1 MNFQFPIIIVDKDFN
16 TDNIAV
22 TGMRALA
29 DAIKTLGTE
38 VLAVTQARDFIG
50 LAQQA
55 ARASAFI
62 VSVDEPEN
70 GEHPH
75 EDMAAQSVRDLRS
88 LVTEIRHRNAD
99 IPLFLYG
106 RTHTARHLP
115 IDITREMH
123 GFIHMFED
131 TNEFMARHILREA
144 QAYVDGL
151 FPPFFGKLCKYA
163 QNSSYSW
170 HAPGHSGG
178 VAFLKSPVGQLFHQ
192 FFGENMLRA
201 DVCNA
206 VEELGQPLQ
215 HTGSVRESEDN
226 AARIFKADH
235 CFFVT
240 NGTSTSNK
248 MVWHANV
255 APNDIVIVDRNC
267 HKSSLHAIVMT
278 GAIPVFLTPT
288 RNMYGIIGP
297 IPKSEFLMETIQ
309 RKIDAHPF
317 IEDKTA
323 KPRFFVLT
331 QCTYDGVMYNAQ
343 TIKKMLDGQ
352 VETLMFDEAWMPH
365 AYFHPFY
372 ENYYAIN
379 GESGR
384 TQKSTVFATQS
395 THKLLAALS
404 QASQILVQDAVEQ
417 PLDRHR
423 FNDAFLMHTS
433 TSPQYAIIA
442 SCDVAA
448 AMMDGAGGEALTEDS
463 LIEAMDFRHAMR
475 KAAEE
480 YADAWWF
487 TVWGPDTPLP
497 EQGIGQQA
505 DWAIM
510 PNDRWH
516 GFKGIEQDMNILDP
530 IKTTILMPGLD
541 IDGVFGDMGIP
552 ATLVANYLADYG
564 IIIEKVGLY
573 SLFLIFN
580 IGTTKGKWNTLLTEL
595 QQFKDI
601 YDDNKPLA
609 KVFPEFIKENPC
621 YAKLGMKDLCQQIHE
636 AYKTHDIARIQHD
649 MYIAPVIP
657 AMRPADAWA
666 KMARRQ
672 YTRVN
677 VLDLTEEHITGS
689 LITPYPPGIP
699 LLVPGEKFNR
709 LIIDFLHFALAFN
722 SKFPGFEQDV
732 HGLIKM
738 QVDGVTT
745 YFIDCVDA

>member
-1 MNFQFPIIIVDKDFN
+1 MKFNFPVIIVDKDYRS
-16 TDNIAV
+16 DNIAG
-22 TGMRALA
+22 TGMRALGE
-29 DAIKTLGTE
+29 AIEALGTE
-38 VLAVTQARDFIG
+38 VVAMTHSRDFIG

-55 ARASAFI
+55 VRASAFI
-62 VSVDEPEN
+62 VSIDEPEN
-70 GEHPH
+70 GEQHCD
-75 EDMAAQSVRDLRS
+75 EMASQTIRDLRS
-88 LVTEIRHRNAD
+88 LVTEIRQRNAD
-99 IPLFLYG
+99 IPIFLYG
-106 RTHTARHLP
+106 RTHTSRHLP

-144 QAYVDGL
+144 KTYLDDL
-151 FPPFFGKLCKYA
+151 FPPFFGRLVNYA

-201 DVCNA
+201 DVCNS
-206 VEELGQPLQ
+206 VEELGQPLL

-267 HKSSLHAIVMT
+267 HKSSLHAIIMT

-288 RNMYGIIGP
+288 RNKFGIIGP
-297 IPKSEFLMETIQ
+297 IPKSEFSMATIQ
-309 RKIDAHPF
+309 RKINEHPF

-323 KPRFFVLT
+323 QPRLFVLT

-343 TIKKMLDGQ
+343 AIKRMLDGKVQ
-352 VETLMFDEAWMPH
+352 TLMFDEAWMPH
-365 AYFHPFY
+365 AYFHTFY
-372 ENYYAIN
+372 DNYYSIN
-379 GESGR
+379 GDSGR
-384 TQKSTVFATQS
+384 TQYSTVFATQS

-423 FNDAFLMHTS
+423 FNEAFLMHAS
-433 TSPQYAIIA
+433 TSPQYSIIA

-448 AMMDGAGGEALTEDS
+448 AMMEGEGGQALTNDS
-463 LIEAMDFRHAMR
+463 LLEAMDFRHAMH
-475 KAAEE
+475 KADEE
-480 YADAWWF
+480 YANSWWF
-487 TVWGPDTPLP
+487 KVWGPDALP
-497 EQGIGQQA
+497 EHGVGKQS

-516 GFKGIEQDMNILDP
+516 GFSGVEKDMNILDP

-541 IDGVFGDMGIP
+541 IDGDFADMGIP

-573 SLFLIFN
+573 SIFLIFN
-580 IGTTKGKWNTLLTEL
+580 IGITKGKWNTLLTEL

-601 YDDNKPLA
+601 YDDNKPLV
-609 KVFPEFIKENPC
+609 KIFPEFIKENPC

-636 AYKTHDIARIQHD
+636 AYKAHDIARIQHD
-649 MYIAPVIP
+649 MYIEPVIP

-677 VLDLTEEHITGS
+677 VLDLTTEHITGS
-689 LITPYPPGIP
+689 LVTPYPPGIP
-699 LLVPGEKFNR
+699 LLVPGERFNQ
-709 LIIDFLHFALAFN
+709 LIIEFLHFALEFN
-722 SKFPGFEQDV
+722 GQFPGFEQDV
-732 HGLIKM
+732 HGLIKTT
-738 QVDGVTT
+738 VDGKMC
-745 YFIDCVDA
+745 YFVDCVEV